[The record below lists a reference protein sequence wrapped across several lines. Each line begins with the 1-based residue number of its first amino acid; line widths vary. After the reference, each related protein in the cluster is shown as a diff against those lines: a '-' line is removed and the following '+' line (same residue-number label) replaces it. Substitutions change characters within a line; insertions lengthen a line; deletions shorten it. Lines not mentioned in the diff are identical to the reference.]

1 MFRMR
6 RRPVLIWI
14 KMQSLL
20 SKYEAMG
27 IGSLHLRLI
36 GRAQEKRCSYCQ
48 SDSSHRYNDDGERT
62 LIGSKFVVTPLITR
76 HRRKVP

>member
-27 IGSLHLRLI
+27 IGSLHLGLNWQ
-36 GRAQEKRCSYCQ
+36 GPGEALFVLPVGQFAQIQ
-48 SDSSHRYNDDGERT
+48 
-62 LIGSKFVVTPLITR
+62 
-76 HRRKVP
+76 